1 MTCERCGH
9 PCRMDNPDWP
19 RCPSCQVT
27 YDTHANTVHD
37 SNWRDVTRE
46 RMDP

>member
-9 PCRMDNPDWP
+9 PCQMDRDWP
-19 RCPSCQVT
+19 RCPKCQVT
-27 YDTHANTVHD
+27 YDTHAGTCHD